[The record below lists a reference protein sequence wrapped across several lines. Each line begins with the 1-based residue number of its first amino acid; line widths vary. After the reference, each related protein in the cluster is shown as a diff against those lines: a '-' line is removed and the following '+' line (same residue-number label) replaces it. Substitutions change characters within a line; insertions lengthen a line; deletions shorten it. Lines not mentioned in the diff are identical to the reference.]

1 MHKENSCECSHLSSI
16 TALSLSSSDFLA
28 PWHSL
33 VNPPLIS
40 PCPFILSSRSQDQD
54 DRPHPLGSLSVH
66 VRAASSL
73 FSPVAAGARPLPWS
87 ALPGARVPCSSTPAT
102 FYLLLHHAS
111 SAVPPWPPP
120 PAISLVAELTPAP
133 ATAPPSVLLLQA
145 LSLSQGAR
153 CSSSPFLLM
162 AESSPWCS
170 TK

>member
-54 DRPHPLGSLSVH
+54 DRPHPLDSLSVP
-66 VRAASSL
+66 VIAWAASSL
-73 FSPVAAGARPLPWS
+73 FSPIAAGARPLPWS
-87 ALPGARVPCSSTPAT
+87 ALPGARDPCSSMPAT
-102 FYLLLHHAS
+102 FYLLLQHAS
-111 SAVPPWPPP
+111 SSVPPWPPP

-162 AESSPWCS
+162 AESSP
-170 TK
+170 